1 MNITDSTIKAN
12 VADGGAA
19 GSGSGEGGGIYNLG
33 MYTLDSKT
41 VVNGN
46 EASTAFN
53 DIFG

>member
-1 MNITDSTIKAN
+1 VESALL
-12 VADGGAA
+12 GC
-19 GSGSGEGGGIYNLG
+19 SGGIYNLG